1 MMVLKDN
8 TKYSSTA
15 DNLKEY
21 LSLQSVANRK
31 ISELLDENGN
41 DLLIYPHSFCQCE
54 DEAGKQHLFSLQTL
68 WKEKQCTKAIL
79 ETGNMIGFI
88 SVNGQ
93 SCSIHSRFSQNTEE
107 DLFLHYMLQKILCI
121 NIVNLSH
128 GTTDEQVFNFLLYL
142 FPKLLNEALAQGIY
156 KEYQQNEYN
165 DANLRGTIDI
175 NRHLKTNLPFNGRIA
190 YRTRE
195 FSHDNHVTELIRHT
209 IDYISKTIF
218 GKALLENDAETHA
231 NVAQIIAATP
241 HYNRQDREKTIKSNL
256 KVISHPYYSR
266 YMPLQKLCLRILRH
280 EKIKYGAEKNKIY
293 GILFDVSYLWEEYLA
308 TILTKQGFK
317 HPYNKKGIGRIYLA
331 KHKMFP
337 RYPDFYRE
345 DDAAI
350 VDAKYKKEISRDDA
364 HQMITYM
371 YRLKGKYGIFVQ
383 PNDIENKKVSYLLG
397 YGEDN
402 NAELQTYLY
411 PIPQNISNYKQ
422 FVADMMLAED
432 RLQSQFT
439 CRHS

>member
-68 WKEKQCTKAIL
+68 WKEKQCTKVIL

-93 SCSIHSRFSQNTEE
+93 SYSIHSRFSKNTEE
-107 DLFLHYMLQKILCI
+107 DFFLHYMLQKILCI

-209 IDYISKTIF
+209 IDHISKMTF

-241 HYNRQDREKTIKSNL
+241 RYNRQDREKTIKNNL

-266 YMPLQKLCLRILRH
+266 YMPLQKLCLRILKH
-280 EKIKYGAEKNKIY
+280 EKIKYGTEKNKIY

-317 HPYNKKGIGRIYLA
+317 HPNNKKGIGRIYLT
-331 KHKMFP
+331 KDNKFP

-345 DDAAI
+345 HDAAI

-371 YRLKGKYGIFVQ
+371 YRLKGKYGIFIQ
-383 PNDIENKKVSYLLG
+383 PNDMENRKTSYLLG

-411 PIPQNISNYKQ
+411 PIPQGASDYKQ